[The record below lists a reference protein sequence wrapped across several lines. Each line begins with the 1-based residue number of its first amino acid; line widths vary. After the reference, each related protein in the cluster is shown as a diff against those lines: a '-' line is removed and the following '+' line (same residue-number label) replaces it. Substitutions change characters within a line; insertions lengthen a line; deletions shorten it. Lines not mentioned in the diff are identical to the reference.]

1 YFLANAAIDF
11 VPVIGDAKALYE
23 AEGPMETTAA
33 VASVVPLVK
42 IVNKG
47 KKVVNAADN
56 ANNAKKTTATG
67 AKNTEKSAGN
77 SGKKGSAIPHPEKTP
92 VTTKSGENL
101 YYQSHTKHTPGQP
114 GYSRKAGTEPKN
126 SLELFENSV
135 QSGTKRYT
143 QDTDGNIHQFHNSN
157 GTWHWAGST
166 GDKTVPLKLEN
177 DVKSDLRKQGMK
189 GKILK

>member
-1 YFLANAAIDF
+1 
-11 VPVIGDAKALYE
+11 
-23 AEGPMETTAA
+23 
-33 VASVVPLVK
+33 
-42 IVNKG
+42 
-47 KKVVNAADN
+47 
-56 ANNAKKTTATG
+56 
-67 AKNTEKSAGN
+67 
-77 SGKKGSAIPHPEKTP
+77 PEKVP

-101 YYQSHTKHTPGQP
+101 YYQSNQKHTPGQQ

-135 QSGTKRYT
+135 QIREKTRYT
-143 QDTDGNIHQFHNSN
+143 QDADGHIHQFKPQDNN
-157 GTWHWAGST
+157 TWHWAGST